1 MIHFQNTIF
10 KKKISI
16 PINISYDGILKH
28 GKVIRCDSFVSCFTY
43 RESWRG
49 YCPFIVFIQNHWT
62 FSMLIV
68 CHLTFIWILCGL
80 LDECFPLSIRFVNS
94 RHAYWS
100 PSLIFVDIW
109 FDLLVLNATSS
120 NMSAISWRQV
130 LVVEEFGVPGENHR
144 PWISNW

>member
-43 RESWRG
+43 RESWRR
-49 YCPFIVFIQNHWT
+49 YCTFIVFIQNHCT

-80 LDECFPLSIRFVNS
+80 LDECFPFQFDLSIVDM
-94 RHAYWS
+94 
-100 PSLIFVDIW
+100 LIGHLHWFLLT
-109 FDLLVLNATSS
+109 FDLICWCLTPLP
-120 NMSAISWRQV
+120 AICQLYHGDKFWWWKNSEYPERTIDH
-130 LVVEEFGVPGENHR
+130 G
-144 PWISNW
+144 